1 MKRIM
6 KFLCIFFSLC
16 LIMSLVCVNV
26 TMADSEFKVM
36 GVGVLDTTPKGS
48 FVDFGESI
56 LWQASFSHAVFP
68 GDASTAENGKLKI
81 YAQGDFGEY
90 IVINGKTVNQWNMLD
105 YNCVTIHIGVSEA
118 LGVYLEFNTKKMEGL
133 ILAENDNYVTF
144 LKGFPAADGS
154 VLSENKTFY
163 LAKGSTNEFVQVDS
177 SQAVL
182 PEKVDESKI
191 VFDVREIGILDQS
204 PKKGLQDFGSS
215 YLWQINFTK
224 DFYDKTQLDSQG
236 AKEFVQSELGDYIY
250 INGKSVTDWNLDVFN
265 SVQIHVKT
273 NGTFGQY
280 LEMNTNS
287 IISGLIDGATDNT
300 VTIIAGFPVSDG
312 TTLQNSVSYALP
324 ANSSQLFERL
334 ETVVDVIEEEQGKE
348 EEKTESVTVP
358 SFVEKENTFEIISA
372 ERTIKNPFY
381 WVLAVIII
389 VTGVLISV
397 LIVLIWFIMQKRK
410 K

>member
-1 MKRIM
+1 MKGIIRIIGIC
-6 KFLCIFFSLC
+6 LSLC
-16 LIMSLVCVNV
+16 LLMSLLCVNTV
-26 TMADSEFKVM
+26 MADGDFKVN
-36 GVGVLDTTPKGS
+36 GVGVLDTSPKSS
-48 FVDFGESI
+48 FVDFGDTI
-56 LWQASFSHAVFP
+56 LWQASFSHAIYP

-90 IVINGKTVNQWNMLD
+90 IVINGKTVNQWNTLD
-105 YNCVTIHIGVSEA
+105 YNCVTIHVGVSEL

-144 LKGFPAADGS
+144 LKGFSAADGS
-154 VLSENKTFY
+154 ELSENMTFY
-163 LAKGSTNEFVQVDS
+163 LAKGSANEFVQVDS

-191 VFDVREIGILDQS
+191 VFDVSEIGILDQS

-215 YLWQINFTK
+215 YLWQIDFTK
-224 DFYDKTQLDSQG
+224 DFYDKSQLDSQG
-236 AKEFVQSELGDYIY
+236 IKQFVQSELGDYIY

-287 IISGLIDGATDNT
+287 IISGLIDGTADNT
-300 VTIIAGFPVSDG
+300 VTVMAGFPVSDG
-312 TTLQNSVSYALP
+312 TTLQNSVSYSLP
-324 ANSSQLFERL
+324 ANSTQLFERL
-334 ETVVDVIEEEQGKE
+334 ETVVDVIEEAQDEQE
-348 EEKTESVTVP
+348 NTESVTVP
-358 SFVEKENTFEIISA
+358 SFVEKEKTFEIISA
-372 ERTIKNPFY
+372 EKSVEKPFY
-381 WVLAVIII
+381 RMLAGIII
-389 VTGVLISV
+389 GVGAMVSV
-397 LIVLIWFIMQKRK
+397 LIALIWFIMQKRK